1 MSSHSEWYHHYMNSS
16 KWYHKRKQ
24 VLHRD
29 DYRCKACEQFPA
41 TQVHHVSY
49 IHFGDEPLF
58 ELVSVCKS
66 CHAKLTKLDH
76 ARVKSDNLSDK
87 VLQILIEK

>member
-1 MSSHSEWYHHYMNSS
+1 MNSS